1 MAEEDEEINVHNEE
15 TFGTDLD
22 AQGTTEDPS
31 SGLLQFVEPLP
42 PPPPPAPP
50 TPPLPDPKPPSRH
63 SSPSPPRQKPQCLP
77 RTPLRQRGRVDGT
90 LLQQNQTDLRIT
102 TSGSPIFS
110 RQPLTPRQLYNQV
123 YYSTRNQTYSDTVKQ
138 KYLHN
143 VFLFVLN
150 QPGRFM
156 FPSSRPC
163 PSTPQSLTPKMMQL
177 RFGANS
183 PRPSPFYS
191 PSSNPVQH
199 FRYPGPVTQLHPQ
212 HKRLLSQKQGAFQRK
227 FDGWDPYCNL
237 MTTKEREWI
246 TRLQMIQLQSE
257 NPYLEDYYYQEYY
270 RRIEAKM
277 AEEEL
282 GIRGKREPPK
292 LTTPYI
298 TKTDSYAPVVH
309 IEGSLGQVA
318 VSTCYSPRR
327 AIGAVHAVQAQGPLE
342 EQKDM
347 RQQRLEVLSKIEKLF
362 IALLEVEETARM
374 KTPVLSEA
382 EERRLGEKTQW
393 KVENI
398 YSQLQDHNP
407 ADSGGEFLPF
417 LLVSKG
423 KRLLARLL
431 PFLKQDSALKIL
443 RIVTSNLPTLMS
455 RDAEE
460 ALPVLYP
467 ALRNV
472 IGGLSFSQLI
482 KVLKDLITS
491 EPLSTYESLTVTC
504 QNKFGLSLLYALL
517 SQGEKLLSSGVRL
530 EPSIGDFET
539 WTDTIF
545 QVAGQLSQCSLVEP
559 LILPSNLLTLFCRYL
574 DKRTVHQLKSN
585 IDSFKYLQFALS
597 IYAPQLCMTLAS
609 VGQHHCSQHLDPKYC
624 NEFTVDLVRKCN
636 IIYCNSGYGAAA
648 GVSSANG
655 GKSNGY
661 GAAADVNNG
670 RGVKGKFTIYHAF
683 TLFIQI
689 ISLNVLNIFRLFQGY
704 GGAAGVTNGQGGKP
718 QGYGVQAGPAN
729 GQQMKGNGYGAQA
742 GGYGVQAGPANGQK
756 MKGNGYGAQ
765 AGGYGGQGTKG
776 NGYGAPAAVAPN
788 GNGGHLNGNNAAA
801 AGHNGFATKGKG
813 QGAAAGPSNGSGV
826 RPNGQGGAGS
836 KPMKGYG
843 RPSYG
848 AGYGRNGYNGY
859 RAQPMAGFNGGH
871 GHAGLGLGSRNG
883 NGGMKG
889 PMQDHMN
896 LCATQLNSLD
906 SFDNVKISGTN
917 GAAGVPNGQ
926 GAKPNGYAGARAP
939 NGNGAMPNGYGY
951 PNGGTNK
958 PAKPGYGSFLN
969 GYGATPK
976 GYGNGA
982 IPNGHGRG
990 RKPNGYGAA
999 AGAGVPNGYGAKPNG
1014 QGVRNGAA
1022 FGGYGGKLNGYG
1034 MMPNGK
1040 GTKGAGASNGKGLK
1054 GGVFSPVQSSAA
1066 PEEGVP
1072 PQQAITQD
1080 YNAGAGASTGMNTKG
1095 YGAGAGV
1102 PNTYGAK
1109 PNGYDASA
1117 GGTPNGGAS
1126 KPALRYPY
1134 AGNPEQPGNAHA
1146 GEAGKSKSG
1155 YGNGYSAGVQPDYAS
1170 FGQGVPTADAKS
1182 GGARQVPYNGAPVVP
1197 AGLDGISQF
1206 EPQSAGLGPNGK
1218 LGSMYGGM
1226 GGLPFGGQKLGM
1238 GAEKSSAKYGYGRMP
1253 YEAQPAGLNPEVK
1266 STGTYGLAGSPYQPE
1281 PLGLGHNGKLT
1292 SQYGNQGSYQSQ
1304 PLESA
1309 YEGRSGGEYDTAG
1322 LPYESLPSEP
1332 DSAVKSYAKGGVP
1345 TPATAV
1351 EGEGMSV
1358 DRYDH
1363 LGYIYGHVQPE
1374 VVAFPAAPT
1383 PSPTMAYPSGPSY
1396 LPEEA
1401 SFTPDVLP
1409 GAGAEDLPDP
1419 AGTASLDLD
1428 SAPATE
1434 THGVIQLPEQ
1444 PDDLLQ
1450 EQLPRQIHI
1459 QQHLKLHFHP
1469 QGEKNGKHDLNGF
1482 FGNSGYQGYRPVSTA
1497 QECLRSVFYMHNE
1510 LGNIYTHG
1518 IPFVLFLVL
1527 MPFNIPWMEVDSVW
1541 ICVVHYLACLCPT
1554 VGSVVYHVFMNH
1566 VGGEHVYDTLL
1577 SLDMF
1582 GVCLVNTLGA
1592 LPIIHI
1598 TLLCYPAMQQAALLT
1613 YILLSAYG
1621 IYCATTARTNIL
1633 RLQAFVWQAVFR
1645 FSLFLFRVYGSGVGS
1660 PSSLRLFVIMDSL
1673 AVLGGLVNIIQIPE
1687 RFSPGLFDN
1696 WGNSHQIMHIM
1707 VTCSIVYLHWG
1718 TLEDL
1723 AWIKTYQCPTE

>member
-1 MAEEDEEINVHNEE
+1 M
-15 TFGTDLD
+15 
-22 AQGTTEDPS
+22 
-31 SGLLQFVEPLP
+31 
-42 PPPPPAPP
+42 
-50 TPPLPDPKPPSRH
+50 
-63 SSPSPPRQKPQCLP
+63 
-77 RTPLRQRGRVDGT
+77 
-90 LLQQNQTDLRIT
+90 
-102 TSGSPIFS
+102 
-110 RQPLTPRQLYNQV
+110 
-123 YYSTRNQTYSDTVKQ
+123 
-138 KYLHN
+138 
-143 VFLFVLN
+143 
-150 QPGRFM
+150 
-156 FPSSRPC
+156 
-163 PSTPQSLTPKMMQL
+163 
-177 RFGANS
+177 
-183 PRPSPFYS
+183 
-191 PSSNPVQH
+191 
-199 FRYPGPVTQLHPQ
+199 
-212 HKRLLSQKQGAFQRK
+212 
-227 FDGWDPYCNL
+227 
-237 MTTKEREWI
+237 
-246 TRLQMIQLQSE
+246 
-257 NPYLEDYYYQEYY
+257 
-270 RRIEAKM
+270 
-277 AEEEL
+277 
-282 GIRGKREPPK
+282 
-292 LTTPYI
+292 
-298 TKTDSYAPVVH
+298 
-309 IEGSLGQVA
+309 LGQLLFQSA
-318 VSTCYSPRR
+318 VTLWLVQTAYTGGY
-327 AIGAVHAVQAQGPLE
+327 GAASGVSNGQGP
-342 EQKDM
+342 QPNGN
-347 RQQRLEVLSKIEKLF
+347 KLQNGG
-362 IALLEVEETARM
+362 ALRRM
-374 KTPVLSEA
+374 LIP
-382 EERRLGEKTQW
+382 
-393 KVENI
+393 
-398 YSQLQDHNP
+398 
-407 ADSGGEFLPF
+407 
-417 LLVSKG
+417 SKG
-423 KRLLARLL
+423 
-431 PFLKQDSALKIL
+431 
-443 RIVTSNLPTLMS
+443 
-455 RDAEE
+455 
-460 ALPVLYP
+460 
-467 ALRNV
+467 
-472 IGGLSFSQLI
+472 
-482 KVLKDLITS
+482 
-491 EPLSTYESLTVTC
+491 
-504 QNKFGLSLLYALL
+504 
-517 SQGEKLLSSGVRL
+517 
-530 EPSIGDFET
+530 
-539 WTDTIF
+539 
-545 QVAGQLSQCSLVEP
+545 
-559 LILPSNLLTLFCRYL
+559 
-574 DKRTVHQLKSN
+574 
-585 IDSFKYLQFALS
+585 
-597 IYAPQLCMTLAS
+597 
-609 VGQHHCSQHLDPKYC
+609 VGQAMGAQNGYGGHPTKG
-624 NEFTVDLVRKCN
+624 
-636 IIYCNSGYGAAA
+636 IGYGAAA

-670 RGVKGKFTIYHAF
+670 RGVK
-683 TLFIQI
+683 
-689 ISLNVLNIFRLFQGY
+689 GY

-788 GNGGHLNGNNAAA
+788 GNGGHLNGYGAAGVLGGTGAKPNGNNAAA

-848 AGYGRNGYNGY
+848 AGPGVGMGTSRGLGVPQLARNQGMGYGRNGYNGY

-889 PMQDHMN
+889 PMQ
-896 LCATQLNSLD
+896 
-906 SFDNVKISGTN
+906 GTN

-976 GYGNGA
+976 GYGATRGGAMRPQPGYGNGA

-1022 FGGYGGKLNGYG
+1022 FGGYGGKLNGQGGPSRGSNPTTKGVGAVSPREGAKTLGTGYGGPAGVPNGQLAQSANTGYG

-1072 PQQAITQD
+1072 PQQAITQGKSYKQIQLTATLEPALALPQANDPNPIPGPAPMGPQGKGPKATASGPEPVFPQSNQAPKPAAVLPQENGGATSVTKGQGAKPAKPDCGPSGVPNGQWMKIPRPD

-1126 KPALRYPY
+1126 KPGYGAGGYTVPGLSNGYGGALRYPY
-1134 AGNPEQPGNAHA
+1134 AGNPEQPGYGQGAYLGAGHGNSYGGNAHA

-1238 GAEKSSAKYGYGRMP
+1238 GAEKSSAKYGIGGLQFGGQPLSTGTNGAGQHGYGGGPYGPEKSPGNYGGLGTGMGGDPGPGKYGFPSGYGRMP

-1292 SQYGNQGSYQSQ
+1292 SQYGGGEVPYSPQALGFSREAKSVGQYGNQGSYQSQ

-1482 FGNSGYQGYRPVSTA
+1482 FGNSGYQG
-1497 QECLRSVFYMHNE
+1497 
-1510 LGNIYTHG
+1510 
-1518 IPFVLFLVL
+1518 
-1527 MPFNIPWMEVDSVW
+1527 
-1541 ICVVHYLACLCPT
+1541 
-1554 VGSVVYHVFMNH
+1554 
-1566 VGGEHVYDTLL
+1566 
-1577 SLDMF
+1577 
-1582 GVCLVNTLGA
+1582 
-1592 LPIIHI
+1592 
-1598 TLLCYPAMQQAALLT
+1598 
-1613 YILLSAYG
+1613 
-1621 IYCATTARTNIL
+1621 
-1633 RLQAFVWQAVFR
+1633 
-1645 FSLFLFRVYGSGVGS
+1645 
-1660 PSSLRLFVIMDSL
+1660 
-1673 AVLGGLVNIIQIPE
+1673 
-1687 RFSPGLFDN
+1687 
-1696 WGNSHQIMHIM
+1696 
-1707 VTCSIVYLHWG
+1707 
-1718 TLEDL
+1718 
-1723 AWIKTYQCPTE
+1723 